1 MPRLCQA
8 EKTRVT
14 GLSSYPSGRP
24 PVYWGDERQKGR
36 VLQSTHPEDETVAV
50 EKAWQRELR
59 GAGGGGRR
67 CSRHSQKLQLGIK
80 VLLLGARWQ
89 LFCQVSVGG
98 PWGAFSAALAPSTS
112 SKGIFNGPNKQ
123 GASLV
128 LQTDTHTHRHMH
140 RKWAKCWADYFC
152 FPLTA
157 TTGEIKDIPFPPK
170 QTGLC
175 TGACQEVKKSPLE

>member
-1 MPRLCQA
+1 MPRLCQV
-8 EKTRVT
+8 EQTRVT
-14 GLSSYPSGRP
+14 RLSYYPSGRP

-36 VLQSTHPEDETVAV
+36 VLQATHPEDETVAV
-50 EKAWQRELR
+50 EKAWQTERR

-89 LFCQVSVGG
+89 LFCQESVGG

-140 RKWAKCWADYFC
+140 RKQSEPLGRLFLFSPHRHHRGNQRHS
-152 FPLTA
+152 FP
-157 TTGEIKDIPFPPK
+157 
-170 QTGLC
+170 
-175 TGACQEVKKSPLE
+175 S

>member
-8 EKTRVT
+8 EQTRVT
-14 GLSSYPSGRP
+14 RLSYYPSRRP
-24 PVYWGDERQKGR
+24 PVYRGDERQKRR
-36 VLQSTHPEDETVAV
+36 VLQGTHPEDETVAV
-50 EKAWQRELR
+50 EKAWQRER
-59 GAGGGGRR
+59 RRAGGGGRR

-112 SKGIFNGPNKQ
+112 PKGIFNGPNKQ

-140 RKWAKCWADYFC
+140 RKQSEPPGRLFL
-152 FPLTA
+152 FSPSPPPPGQS
-157 TTGEIKDIPFPPK
+157 TTFLSLLNK
-170 QTGLC
+170 Q
-175 TGACQEVKKSPLE
+175 ACVLEPARK